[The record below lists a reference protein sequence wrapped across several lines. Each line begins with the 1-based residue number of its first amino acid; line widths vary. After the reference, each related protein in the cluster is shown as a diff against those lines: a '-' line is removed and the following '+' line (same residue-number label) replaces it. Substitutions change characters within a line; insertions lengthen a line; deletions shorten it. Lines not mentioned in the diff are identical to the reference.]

1 MLNETKNKK
10 ITFLQAILL
19 FITAVYTPC
28 IRYISKMS
36 IKGAHQ
42 AGWLVPL
49 CSMVLFIPLLYVLYK
64 IMNTFHGQS
73 FHEILCRVFGKII
86 GKTVS
91 VIMIIW
97 LFILLTLYVSYAG
110 EKLVS
115 STYVGTDVRIIYF
128 LLLIL
133 VGVILR
139 WGLQVLSRINII
151 IFVFGLFQFLLVL
164 VLLFVDFSADN
175 VTPVSTLDIQPLFSS
190 VLYPLT
196 IFGYFSF
203 MFIFNDQIDLGKKN
217 KGRFVFV
224 AVFMPIANM
233 QIILAILGVFG
244 YELAEKMTY
253 PFLKAVDNITLFG
266 GSAGIDS
273 LFVSV
278 WGLMELI
285 LVSFFAYCICRMIK
299 HVLGLKSQTPVLTAI
314 IGLCFFFT
322 ACFYDNIF
330 ELIIFSEKIAT
341 PINLTLT
348 LGVPFLLYMIAG
360 IRKML
365 PTKKSP
371 PLYPNE
377 FGNNG
382 NGKSGAFNAK
392 RNKK

>member
-19 FITAVYTPC
+19 LLTAVYTPN
-28 IRYISKMS
+28 IRYIAKMS

-49 CSMVLFIPLLYVLYK
+49 CSMVLFIPLLYILYK

-115 STYVGTDVRIIYF
+115 STYVGTDVRLIFF
-128 LLLIL
+128 LLLVLI
-133 VGVILR
+133 GVILR

-151 IFVFGLFQFLLVL
+151 IFFITIFQFLLVL
-164 VLLFVDFSADN
+164 SLLFPDFSVDN
-175 VTPVSTLDIQPLFSS
+175 VTPISTLDIQPVLSS

-224 AVFMPIANM
+224 AVFLAIVNM
-233 QIILAILGVFG
+233 QMVFEILGVFG

-253 PFLKAVDNITLFG
+253 PFLKAVENITLFG

-273 LFVSV
+273 FFVSV
-278 WGLMELI
+278 WGLMEFI
-285 LVSFFAYCICRMIK
+285 TVSFFTYCICRTIK
-299 HVLGLKSQTPVLTAI
+299 HVFDLKSQTPVLTAI
-314 IGLCFFFT
+314 LALCFFF
-322 ACFYDNIF
+322 AVCFCDNIL
-330 ELIIFSEKIAT
+330 ELIAFSEKIV
-341 PINLTLT
+341 PYVNLPLGI
-348 LGVPFLLYMIAG
+348 GVPFVLFITAK

-365 PTKKSP
+365 
-371 PLYPNE
+371 
-377 FGNNG
+377 
-382 NGKSGAFNAK
+382 
-392 RNKK
+392 